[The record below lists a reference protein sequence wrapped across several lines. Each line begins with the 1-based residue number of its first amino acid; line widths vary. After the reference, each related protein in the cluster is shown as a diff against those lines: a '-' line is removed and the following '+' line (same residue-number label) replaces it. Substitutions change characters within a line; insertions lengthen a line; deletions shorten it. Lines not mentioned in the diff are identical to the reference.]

1 MNQKPASL
9 SRRQFIRLT
18 AFAGLAAAGGL
29 GLSAGLRAAQP
40 VESVQ
45 ETRMLLG
52 SIAHLTVI
60 SSNGAQARAAIIA
73 AFDRMAALE
82 AVFSRFRPDSQLS
95 QLNATGA
102 LSDPHPELKTVLT
115 KAVAYGD
122 LTAGAF
128 DVTVEAVL
136 RQYRAAAQ
144 SGSLPTAEQ
153 ISVAQQL
160 VDYRQISI
168 HEDAIRLNLPGMAVT
183 LDGIAKGYIIDAGAA
198 ALRELGFDQVLV
210 ELGGDLQT
218 YGSATAQSWQVSIQA
233 PPGSASTTPI
243 IAELVS
249 RALATSGDYQYTFTP
264 DRRLHHILD
273 PHSGVSPDELSSASV
288 IAPTACDADALATS
302 LMVMG
307 AEAGLALI
315 ARLPEAEA
323 LVINKHGITRQ
334 SANFPVRA

>member
-1 MNQKPASL
+1 MSQTRATL
-9 SRRQFIRLT
+9 SRRQFIRMT
-18 AFAGLAAAGGL
+18 ALAGAATAV
-29 GLSAGLRAAQP
+29 GLSLAHGQSTVQP
-40 VESVQ
+40 VEHVQ
-45 ETRMLLG
+45 VTRLLLG

-60 SSNGAQARAAIIA
+60 SSNGAQARAAINA

-82 AVFSRFRPDSQLS
+82 DVFSRFRPDSQLS
-95 QLNATGA
+95 RLNATGA

-122 LTAGAF
+122 LTGGAF

-136 RQYRAAAQ
+136 KHYRTAAQ
-144 SGSLPTAEQ
+144 TGTLPADDQ
-153 ISVAQQL
+153 LRAAQQL
-160 VDYRQISI
+160 VDYRQIAI

-198 ALRELGFDQVLV
+198 VLRAHGCDQVMV

-218 YGSATAQSWQVSIQA
+218 FGSAAAQPWLVSIQA
-233 PPGSASTTPI
+233 PPGSASQRV
-243 IAELVS
+243 AELVN

-273 PHSGVSPDELSSASV
+273 PHRGVSPDELSSASV
-288 IAPTACDADALATS
+288 IAPTVCDADALATA

-315 ARLPEAEA
+315 ARLPDAEA
-323 LVINKHGITRQ
+323 LVISKHGITRQ
-334 SANFPVRA
+334 SANFPMQG